1 VGITIDQEDAMKT
14 GWRGLTLAVVVLLA
28 ALAFC
33 AAPALAGNKSEGE
46 SLYTAYN
53 IWYEKPT
60 IIWST
65 NYQKGTM
72 LPAGTEVRIVKQ
84 SSKFLLFESVADQ
97 GRFKLTWVPKHHP
110 GVSTSALLN
119 RFLVA
124 KNFEEMTAGFT
135 AEEIE
140 SIKAGEIAVGMSK
153 DAVLMAAGYPPET
166 RTASTADNSWFYW
179 HDRFRNFSVRFS
191 DDGKVAEVGA
201 IGRAS

>member
-1 VGITIDQEDAMKT
+1 VGIVHDQEDAMKT

-33 AAPALAGNKSEGE
+33 AAPALAGNQSEGE

-60 IIWST
+60 KIWST

-97 GRFKLTWVPKHHP
+97 GRFKLSWVPKHHP
-110 GVSTSALLN
+110 GVSTSALLD
-119 RFLVA
+119 RFLVS

-153 DAVLMAAGYPPET
+153 DAVLIAAGYPPGT
-166 RTASTADNSWFYW
+166 RTPSTAANSWFYW
-179 HDRFRNFSVRFS
+179 YDRFRNYNVQFA

-201 IGRAS
+201 IGPAS